1 MCQDGQLTRAM
12 ALVGAVLSWPF
23 SLTNSRPL
31 PVSLAH
37 AATWWS
43 FSRPGNFLGSTAS
56 EPNQKNFLV

>member
-1 MCQDGQLTRAM
+1 M
-12 ALVGAVLSWPF
+12 ALVGAALSWPF
-23 SLTNSRPL
+23 SLKNSRPL

-56 EPNQKNFLV
+56 EPNQKNFLE